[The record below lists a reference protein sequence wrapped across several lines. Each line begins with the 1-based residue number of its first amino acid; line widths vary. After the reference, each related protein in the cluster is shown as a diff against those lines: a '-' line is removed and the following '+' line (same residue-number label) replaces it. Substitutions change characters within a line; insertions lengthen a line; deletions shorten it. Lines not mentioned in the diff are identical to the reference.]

1 MIKFDKEMQ
10 KLIKKEGLN
19 DSSIFFSDYDTF
31 EEIPLFSR
39 WKNISFL
46 SSLSFNEKNKVLI
59 KKGLELIADSHS
71 CSNNYI
77 DNVNNYFACL
87 SLTNWDDYEEI
98 NCLTPNIF
106 VSRKKEWL
114 LSNLKLRETQTIEEN
129 IIREYLFSLGVADYK
144 VFISEGFS
152 KSKRVYIISNSMN

>member
-1 MIKFDKEMQ
+1 MIDFDKEMQ
-10 KLIKKEGLN
+10 KLIKKEGL
-19 DSSIFFSDYDTF
+19 DDPSIFFADYDTF

-46 SSLSFNEKNKVLI
+46 SPLSFNEKNKVLI
-59 KKGLELIADSHS
+59 KTGLELIHNSKKCECND
-71 CSNNYI
+71 I
-77 DNVNNYFACL
+77 DDYFICL

-98 NCLTPNIF
+98 NCLTPNIYI
-106 VSRKKEWL
+106 SRRKEWL

-129 IIREYLFSLGVADYK
+129 IIREYLFSLGLPDRK

-152 KSKRVYIISNSMN
+152 ENKRVYIAHNSMC

>member
-1 MIKFDKEMQ
+1 MSKFDKEMQ

-19 DSSIFFSDYDTF
+19 DSSIFFSDYETF

-59 KKGLELIADSHS
+59 KKGLELIADGNS
-71 CSNNYI
+71 CSHNYM
-77 DNVNNYFACL
+77 DNVSNYFICL

-106 VSRKKEWL
+106 ISRRKEWL

-129 IIREYLFSLGVADYK
+129 IIREYLFSLGASDCK
-144 VFISEGFS
+144 VFISDGFS
-152 KSKRVYIISNSMN
+152 KSKRVYIIKN